1 MNDTPSH
8 EEACAIERTIKLVEA
23 ALVACDEHGFMY
35 AAIDI
40 SSALDKLKLI
50 KAKAAPQ

>member
-1 MNDTPSH
+1 MNDSPSH
-8 EEACAIERTIKLVEA
+8 KEAGAIERAIGLVEA
-23 ALVACDEHGFMY
+23 ALDECDEQGFIY

-50 KAKAAPQ
+50 KAKATPQ

>member
-1 MNDTPSH
+1 MNDSPSH
-8 EEACAIERTIKLVEA
+8 EDTGAIDRAIKLVEA
-23 ALVACDEHGFMY
+23 ALNECDEQGLIY

-50 KAKAAPQ
+50 KAKAAAE